1 MVAEGSMLASKKDH
15 IVYLSNSLRASWWGI
30 IWCGTGRLSRI
41 NSSSSLPTISTAKY
55 ISKNLRSVCWPFA
68 AQSQCLLLASLDPL
82 LRDLSVQTVL
92 HRPQLLAWNKE
103 SIKVSFV
110 HLNWSHKVWRYILDS
125 WILKNLC
132 YKHVLSFI
140 LPRNVVLSWVIL
152 RINSYLG

>member
-1 MVAEGSMLASKKDH
+1 MEE
-15 IVYLSNSLRASWWGI
+15 
-30 IWCGTGRLSRI
+30 
-41 NSSSSLPTISTAKY
+41 
-55 ISKNLRSVCWPFA
+55 
-68 AQSQCLLLASLDPL
+68 CLLTICCSVSVSALGFTDPL

-152 RINSYLG
+152 KNKLISWIMLWIHVSPILPFAKKKIVLITRGKFSAIRE

>member
-1 MVAEGSMLASKKDH
+1 MLASKKDH

-55 ISKNLRSVCWPFA
+55 ISKNFEE
-68 AQSQCLLLASLDPL
+68 CLLTICCSVSVSALGFTDPL
-82 LRDLSVQTVL
+82 LRDLSGQTVL

-110 HLNWSHKVWRYILDS
+110 HLNWSHKVWRYILAS

>member
-15 IVYLSNSLRASWWGI
+15 IVYLSNSLRASWWGLFGVAQADCQGLTAVPACRQFPQQNI
-30 IWCGTGRLSRI
+30 SLKIGGVSADHLLLS
-41 NSSSSLPTISTAKY
+41 L
-55 ISKNLRSVCWPFA
+55 SVCSWLHW
-68 AQSQCLLLASLDPL
+68 ST
-82 LRDLSVQTVL
+82 RDLSGQTVL

-110 HLNWSHKVWRYILDS
+110 HLNWSHKVWRYILAS

-140 LPRNVVLSWVIL
+140 LQRNVVLSWVIL

>member
-1 MVAEGSMLASKKDH
+1 MLASKKDH
-15 IVYLSNSLRASWWGI
+15 IVYLSNSLRASWWGLFGVAQADCQGLTAVPACRQFPQQNI
-30 IWCGTGRLSRI
+30 SLKIWGVL
-41 NSSSSLPTISTAKY
+41 LTICC
-55 ISKNLRSVCWPFA
+55 SVSVSALGFT
-68 AQSQCLLLASLDPL
+68 DPL
-82 LRDLSVQTVL
+82 LRDLSGHTVL

-110 HLNWSHKVWRYILDS
+110 HLNWSHKVWRYILAS

>member
-15 IVYLSNSLRASWWGI
+15 IVYLSNSLRASWWGLFGVAQADCQGLTAVPACRQFPQQNI
-30 IWCGTGRLSRI
+30 
-41 NSSSSLPTISTAKY
+41 SLKIGGVLLTICC
-55 ISKNLRSVCWPFA
+55 SVSVSALGFT
-68 AQSQCLLLASLDPL
+68 DPL
-82 LRDLSVQTVL
+82 LRDLSGQTVL